1 MIKTISLDLETYSSV
16 DIAKCGVYR
25 YAESPDFEILLLS
38 YSVNEGEIHTV
49 DLARGEK
56 IPEDILEAL
65 VSENVQH
72 WAFNSSF
79 ERICLSVWLRR
90 NRPALFKGYGK
101 EDESTQLYLSPSSW
115 YCDLVLSA
123 YSGLPLSLKGV
134 GAVLK
139 LDEQKDERGK
149 ALIKYFCAPCSPT
162 LSNEGRTR
170 NYYYNDILRWEEFK
184 EYNKQDVK
192 AEAAIHSR
200 LIKYNLPEFLWDEYH
215 VSETINDRGIKVDM
229 DLVRGAI
236 AIDKETR
243 EDLMQK
249 LSSLTLLDNP
259 NSVSQMKEWLK
270 DNGVNME
277 TLGKK
282 TVESAIKDES
292 LAPDVKE
299 ILKLRLQLAKSSIR
313 KYDAIESCV
322 CHDGRVHGMFM
333 FYGAN
338 RSGRY
343 SSRIIQIQNLVKN
356 QIEDLENAREIVKLK
371 NSSILESFFDDVP
384 DTLSQLIRTAF
395 VPREGYKFIVADYS
409 AIEARVIAYMAK
421 EQWRIDAFARGDDIY
436 CAAASEMFGVPVV
449 KHGINGELR
458 QRGKIGELACIAE
471 GQLVLTDR
479 GLVSIE
485 EVTLDDK
492 VWDGEKWVNHDG
504 VIYKGEKEVITYE
517 GLTATSDHLVWVE
530 GINAPL
536 FFEDAAKHSL
546 NLVQVGERIPYS
558 TGWKKA
564 GIRKVYDIHNAGPHH
579 RFTVSGHLVHNCC
592 YGGGVGALKAMGAL
606 DMGLK
611 EEDLKPLVDSWR
623 EASPNIVKFW
633 WNVDEAVKRAIK
645 DRTETETNGLLF
657 EYRSGMLFIT
667 LPSGRHLSYVKPKI
681 ETNQWGGESVTY
693 EGVGTTKKWERIES
707 YGPKFVENC
716 LAAGTRVVTNKGLV
730 PIEAIT
736 SDMLIWDG
744 IEYVH
749 HEGLIYQGEKAVI
762 TVSGI
767 EMTPEHK
774 ILTNKG
780 WKKAQESEG
789 LIWKG
794 TKLRVSIYPYSDIKS
809 VYDIRNCGPRHRFA
823 VWNGEAAL
831 IVSNCVQ
838 AVSRDILCAAMTR
851 MQKAGIS
858 TVAHIHDETVNEVP
872 MDTKIDEITSLM
884 SISPEWMKDIK
895 LNAAGY
901 ECSFYMKD

>member
-16 DIAKCGVYR
+16 DITKCGVYR

-38 YSVNEGEIHTV
+38 YSIDEGEIHTI
-49 DLARGEK
+49 DLAQGEQ

-79 ERICLSVWLRR
+79 ERICLSVWLRK

-101 EDESTQLYLSPSSW
+101 EVESTQLYLSPSSW

-139 LDEQKDERGK
+139 LDEQKDEKGK

-162 LSNEGRTR
+162 LSNEGRAR

-192 AEAAIHSR
+192 AETAIHSR

-243 EDLMQK
+243 EDLTQK

-270 DNGVNME
+270 ENGVNME

-322 CHDGRVHGMFM
+322 CRDGRVHGMFM

-371 NSSILESFFDDVP
+371 DSSILESFFDDVP

-409 AIEARVIAYMAK
+409 AIEARVIAYMAN

-449 KHGINGELR
+449 KHGINSELR

-479 GLVSIE
+479 GLVPIE
-485 EVTLDDK
+485 EVTIDDK
-492 VWDGEKWVNHDG
+492 VWDGEEWVNHDG
-504 VIYKGEKEVITYE
+504 VIYKGEREVITYE
-517 GLTATSDHLVWVE
+517 GLTATEEHLVWVE
-530 GINAPL
+530 GKNGPL
-536 FFEDAAKHSL
+536 RFEEAAKHSL
-546 NLVQVGERIPYS
+546 NLVKVGEKITYS
-558 TGWKKA
+558 TGWEKE
-564 GIRKVYDIHNAGPHH
+564 GIRKVYDILNAGPHH
-579 RFTVSGHLVHNCC
+579 RFTVSGKLVHNCG

-623 EASPNIVKFW
+623 AASPNIVKFW

-716 LAAGTRVVTNKGLV
+716 LAAGTKVVTNKGLV
-730 PIEAIT
+730 PIEEIT

-749 HEGLIYQGEKAVI
+749 HEGLIYQGEKAFI

-774 ILTNKG
+774 ILTDKG
-780 WKKAQESEG
+780 WKKAQESAG
-789 LIWKG
+789 LIWAG
-794 TKLRVSIYPYSDIKS
+794 TKLKVSIYPSSDIKS

-851 MQKAGIS
+851 MQNAGIS

-895 LNAAGY
+895 LNAEGY
-901 ECSFYMKD
+901 ECSFYMKS

>member
-16 DIAKCGVYR
+16 DITKCGVYR

-38 YSVNEGEIHTV
+38 YSIDEGEIHTI
-49 DLARGEK
+49 DLAQGEQ

-79 ERICLSVWLRR
+79 ERICLSVWLRK

-101 EDESTQLYLSPSSW
+101 EVESTQLYLSPSSW

-139 LDEQKDERGK
+139 LDEQKDEKGK
-149 ALIKYFCAPCSPT
+149 ALIKYFCTPCSPT
-162 LSNEGRTR
+162 LSNEGRAR

-192 AEAAIHSR
+192 AETAIHSR

-243 EDLMQK
+243 EDLTQK

-270 DNGVNME
+270 ENGVNME

-322 CHDGRVHGMFM
+322 CRDGRVHGMFM

-371 NSSILESFFDDVP
+371 DSSILESFFDDVP

-409 AIEARVIAYMAK
+409 AIEARVIAYMAN

-449 KHGINGELR
+449 KHGINSELR

-479 GLVSIE
+479 GLVPIE
-485 EVTLDDK
+485 EVTIDDK
-492 VWDGEKWVNHDG
+492 VWDGEEWVNHDG
-504 VIYKGEKEVITYE
+504 VIYKGEREVITYE
-517 GLTATSDHLVWVE
+517 GLTATEEHLVWVE
-530 GINAPL
+530 GKNGPL
-536 FFEDAAKHSL
+536 RFEEAAKHSL
-546 NLVQVGERIPYS
+546 NLVKVGEKITYS
-558 TGWKKA
+558 TGWEKE
-564 GIRKVYDIHNAGPHH
+564 GIRKVYDILNAGPHH
-579 RFTVSGHLVHNCC
+579 RFTVSGKLVHNCG

-716 LAAGTRVVTNKGLV
+716 LAAGTKVVTNKGLV
-730 PIEAIT
+730 PIEEIT

-749 HEGLIYQGEKAVI
+749 HEGLIYQGEKTFI

-774 ILTNKG
+774 ILTDKG
-780 WKKAQESEG
+780 WKKAQESAG
-789 LIWKG
+789 LIWAG
-794 TKLRVSIYPYSDIKS
+794 TKLKVSIYPSSDIKS

-851 MQKAGIS
+851 MQNAGIS

-895 LNAAGY
+895 LNAEGY
-901 ECSFYMKD
+901 ECSFYMKS

>member
-16 DIAKCGVYR
+16 DITKCGVYR

-38 YSVNEGEIHTV
+38 YSIDEGEIHTI
-49 DLARGEK
+49 DLAQGEQ

-79 ERICLSVWLRR
+79 ERICLSVWLRK

-101 EDESTQLYLSPSSW
+101 EVESTQLYLSPSSW

-139 LDEQKDERGK
+139 LDEQKDEKGK
-149 ALIKYFCAPCSPT
+149 ALIKYFCTPCSPT
-162 LSNEGRTR
+162 LSNEGRAR

-192 AEAAIHSR
+192 AETAIHSR

-243 EDLMQK
+243 EDLTQK

-270 DNGVNME
+270 ENGVNME

-322 CHDGRVHGMFM
+322 CRDGRVHGMFM

-371 NSSILESFFDDVP
+371 DSSILESFFDDVP

-409 AIEARVIAYMAK
+409 AIEARVIAYMAN

-449 KHGINGELR
+449 KHGINSELR

-479 GLVSIE
+479 GLVPIE
-485 EVTLDDK
+485 EVTIDDK
-492 VWDGEKWVNHDG
+492 VWDGEEWVNHDG
-504 VIYKGEKEVITYE
+504 VIYKGEREVITYE
-517 GLTATSDHLVWVE
+517 GLTATEEHLVWVE
-530 GINAPL
+530 GKNGPL
-536 FFEDAAKHSL
+536 RFEEAAKHSL
-546 NLVQVGERIPYS
+546 NLVKVGEKITYS
-558 TGWKKA
+558 TGWEKE
-564 GIRKVYDIHNAGPHH
+564 GIRKVYDILNAGPHH
-579 RFTVSGHLVHNCC
+579 RFTVSGKLVHNCG

-716 LAAGTRVVTNKGLV
+716 LAAGTKVVTNKGLV
-730 PIEAIT
+730 PIEEIT

-749 HEGLIYQGEKAVI
+749 HEGLIYQGEKAFI

-774 ILTNKG
+774 ILTDKG
-780 WKKAQESEG
+780 WKKAQESAG
-789 LIWKG
+789 LIWAG
-794 TKLRVSIYPYSDIKS
+794 TKLKVSIYPSSDIKS

-851 MQKAGIS
+851 MQNAGIS

-895 LNAAGY
+895 LNAEGY
-901 ECSFYMKD
+901 ECSFYMKS

>member
-16 DIAKCGVYR
+16 DITKCGVYR

-38 YSVNEGEIHTV
+38 YSIDEGEIHTI
-49 DLARGEK
+49 DLAQGEQ

-79 ERICLSVWLRR
+79 ERICLSVWLRK

-101 EDESTQLYLSPSSW
+101 EVESTQLYLSPSSW

-139 LDEQKDERGK
+139 LDEQKDEKGK

-162 LSNEGRTR
+162 LSNEGRAR

-192 AEAAIHSR
+192 AETAIHSR

-243 EDLMQK
+243 EDLTQK

-270 DNGVNME
+270 ENGVNME

-322 CHDGRVHGMFM
+322 CRDGRVHGMFM

-371 NSSILESFFDDVP
+371 DSSILESFFDDVP

-409 AIEARVIAYMAK
+409 AIEARVIAYMAN

-449 KHGINGELR
+449 KHGINSELR

-479 GLVSIE
+479 GLVPIE
-485 EVTLDDK
+485 EVTIDDK
-492 VWDGEKWVNHDG
+492 VWDGEEWVNHDG
-504 VIYKGEKEVITYE
+504 VIYKGEREVITYE
-517 GLTATSDHLVWVE
+517 GLTATEEHLVWVE
-530 GINAPL
+530 GKNGPL
-536 FFEDAAKHSL
+536 RFEEAAKHSL
-546 NLVQVGERIPYS
+546 NLVKVGEKITYS
-558 TGWKKA
+558 TGWEKE
-564 GIRKVYDIHNAGPHH
+564 GIRKVYDILNAGPHH
-579 RFTVSGHLVHNCC
+579 RFTVSGKLVHNCG

-716 LAAGTRVVTNKGLV
+716 LAAGTKVVTNKGLV
-730 PIEAIT
+730 PIEEIT

-749 HEGLIYQGEKAVI
+749 HEGLIYQGEKAFI

-774 ILTNKG
+774 ILTDKG
-780 WKKAQESEG
+780 WKKAQESAG
-789 LIWKG
+789 LIWAG
-794 TKLRVSIYPYSDIKS
+794 TKLKVSIYPSSDIKS

-851 MQKAGIS
+851 MQNAGIS

-895 LNAAGY
+895 LNAEGY
-901 ECSFYMKD
+901 ECSFYMKS

>member
-38 YSVNEGEIHTV
+38 YSIDEGEIHTI

-65 VSENVQH
+65 VSDSVQH

-101 EDESTQLYLSPSSW
+101 EGESTQLYLSPSSW

-192 AEAAIHSR
+192 AEAAIHQR

-215 VSETINDRGIKVDM
+215 VSETINDRGIAVDM

-243 EDLMQK
+243 EDLTQK

-282 TVESAIKDES
+282 TVESAIKDEAI
-292 LAPDVKE
+292 APDVKE

-322 CHDGRVHGMFM
+322 CRDGRVHGMFM

-371 NSSILESFFDDVP
+371 DSSILESFFDDVP

-395 VPREGYKFIVADYS
+395 IPREGYKFIVADYS
-409 AIEARVIAYMAK
+409 AIEARVIAYMAQ

-479 GLVSIE
+479 GLVPIE
-485 EVTLDDK
+485 EVTLSDK
-492 VWDGEKWVNHDG
+492 LWDGEEWVNHDG
-504 VIYKGEKEVITYE
+504 VIYKGEREVITYE
-517 GLTATSDHLVWVE
+517 GLTATANHLVWVE
-530 GINAPL
+530 GKNGPL
-536 FFEDAAKHSL
+536 RFEEAAKHSL
-546 NLVQVGERIPYS
+546 NLVQVGEKITYS
-558 TGWKKA
+558 TDWKKE
-564 GIRKVYDIHNAGPHH
+564 GIRKVYDILNAGPHH
-579 RFTVSGHLVHNCC
+579 RFTISGKLVHNCG
-592 YGGGVGALKAMGAL
+592 YGGSVGALKAMGAL

-657 EYRSGMLFIT
+657 EYKSSMLFIT

-681 ETNQWGGESVTY
+681 ETNQWGGENVTY

-716 LAAGTRVVTNKGLV
+716 LAGGTKVVTNKGLV
-730 PIEAIT
+730 PIEAVT
-736 SDMLIWDG
+736 PDMLIWDG
-744 IEYVH
+744 IDYVH
-749 HEGLIYQGEKAVI
+749 HEGLIHQGEKAVI
-762 TVSGI
+762 KVNGI

-774 ILTNKG
+774 ILTDKG
-780 WKKAQESEG
+780 WKKAQESAG
-789 LIWKG
+789 LIWEG
-794 TKLRVSIYPYSDIKS
+794 TKLMVTIYPSSDIKS

-872 MDTKIDEITSLM
+872 MDMNIDEVTSIM

-895 LNAAGY
+895 LNAEGY
-901 ECSFYMKD
+901 ECSFYMKS

>member
-38 YSVNEGEIHTV
+38 YSVDEGDIHTV

-65 VSENVQH
+65 VSESVQH

-149 ALIKYFCAPCSPT
+149 ALIKFFCAPCSPT

-170 NYYYNDILRWEEFK
+170 NYYYNDILKWEEFK

-292 LAPDVKE
+292 LAPSVKE

-371 NSSILESFFDDVP
+371 DSSILESFFDDVP

-409 AIEARVIAYMAK
+409 AIEARVIAYMAQ

-479 GLVSIE
+479 GLVPIE

-492 VWDGEKWVNHDG
+492 VWDGEEWINHDG
-504 VIYKGEKEVITYE
+504 VIYKGEREVITYE

-536 FFEDAAKHSL
+536 FFEDAANHSL
-546 NLVQVGERIPYS
+546 NLVQVGERIPYY
-558 TGWKKA
+558 TGWKKE

-579 RFTVSGHLVHNCC
+579 RFTVSGHLVHNCG

-716 LAAGTRVVTNKGLV
+716 IAAGTRVVTNKGLV

-749 HEGLIYQGEKAVI
+749 HEGLIYQGEKTVI

-780 WKKAQESEG
+780 WKKAEESAG
-789 LIWKG
+789 LIWEG
-794 TKLRVSIYPYSDIKS
+794 TKLKVSIYPYSDIKS

-851 MQKAGIS
+851 MQNAGIS

-872 MDTKIDEITSLM
+872 MDMKIDEVTSLM

-895 LNAAGY
+895 LNAEGY
-901 ECSFYMKD
+901 ECSFYMKS